1 MSKDQFTCPI
11 LLVFLWYCPRFP
23 SYVSV
28 HIKQWHS
35 HIVLGYVESWKG
47 KIILHKQRHHF
58 QVDHTLS
65 QFLNLLNRPSS
76 DLILQVPIAPK
87 SFSEP
92 NGLSLCLPILPIQQ
106 AKVPKNHL
114 QKKVFFHG
122 EATEDS
128 FLHLGSL
135 HLHAIVL
142 ACTLLG
148 RLKWST
154 HARINRSLTLQRTH
168 DTQSIASASIFHRH
182 NNQAHPTRWG
192 CNWRAIIPS
201 RS

>member
-1 MSKDQFTCPI
+1 MYTKEDNWAKTSSHVQSDSVCLYFCGTVLDFHLMLVYTLNSGIHI
-11 LLVFLWYCPRFP
+11 LFWGML
-23 SYVSV
+23 
-28 HIKQWHS
+28 S
-35 HIVLGYVESWKG
+35 HGKG

-76 DLILQVPIAPK
+76 DLTLQVPIAPK

-154 HARINRSLTLQRTH
+154 HARINRSLTL
-168 DTQSIASASIFHRH
+168 
-182 NNQAHPTRWG
+182 
-192 CNWRAIIPS
+192 
-201 RS
+201 